1 MTIKPKTRKTPAKRT
16 APKAATKQA
25 PGAQISEICGLI
37 ARWRFLEAE
46 EVYLAEIS
54 PDEESV
60 AAFCKHQREQDEIE
74 TKLSRSIPQDFRA
87 VRELL
92 EFAADMIKKG
102 DRPDHGG
109 EMMLGKILESL
120 PEIFSGETEA
130 ARNAGMD
137 EMRRTLNFVTENAR
151 RLLEGELAIRR
162 SLDTRRSA

>member
-1 MTIKPKTRKTPAKRT
+1 
-16 APKAATKQA
+16 
-25 PGAQISEICGLI
+25 
-37 ARWRFLEAE
+37 
-46 EVYLAEIS
+46 
-54 PDEESV
+54 
-60 AAFCKHQREQDEIE
+60 
-74 TKLSRSIPQDFRA
+74 